1 MKNVYNVWMSLH
13 LKRICSAIDELSSD
27 ISFDLSQT
35 ASFSQS
41 SQQSFI
47 LNEEDSQS
55 SLVSSQEVTLT
66 TSFTQTNKQAS
77 KKPRNQ
83 RTAEGKCWNVN
94 CRRMSEDSVN
104 KVRNIVQKLL
114 FMPPLSTRMKFRSM
128 FQSHL
133 IQSLKSMRL
142 SVSKRYDTIIACV
155 CLKS

>member
-1 MKNVYNVWMSLH
+1 MKNVYNVWMPLH
-13 LKRICSAIDELSSD
+13 LKRICSAIDELLSD
-27 ISFDLSQT
+27 ISFDFSQT

-55 SLVSSQEVTLT
+55 SLVNSQEVTLT
-66 TSFTQTNKQAS
+66 TSFTQTNKQAF
-77 KKPRNQ
+77 KKSRNQ
-83 RTAEGKCWNVN
+83 RTAKGKCWNVN

-104 KVRNIVQKLL
+104 KVRDIVQKLL
-114 FMPPLSTRMKFRSM
+114 FMSPLSTRMKFRSM

-142 SVSKRYDTIIACV
+142 SVSERYDTIIACV

>member
-1 MKNVYNVWMSLH
+1 MSLH

-83 RTAEGKCWNVN
+83 
-94 CRRMSEDSVN
+94 
-104 KVRNIVQKLL
+104 
-114 FMPPLSTRMKFRSM
+114 
-128 FQSHL
+128 
-133 IQSLKSMRL
+133 
-142 SVSKRYDTIIACV
+142 
-155 CLKS
+155 

>member
-1 MKNVYNVWMSLH
+1 LMSCH
-13 LKRICSAIDELSSD
+13 L
-27 ISFDLSQT
+27 ISVLISHRQLL
-35 ASFSQS
+35 FSKF
-41 SQQSFI
+41 QQSFI

-66 TSFTQTNKQAS
+66 TSFTQTNKQAF
-77 KKPRNQ
+77 KKSRNQ
-83 RTAEGKCWNVN
+83 RTAESKCWNVN

-104 KVRNIVQKLL
+104 KVRNIVQKTT

-142 SVSKRYDTIIACV
+142 SVSERYDTIIACV
-155 CLKS
+155 CLRSKKHSSDSCDE